1 MKTNK
6 TNIISTIGALLI
18 ALIFVSC
25 GGSSAP
31 KENANDSANELKR
44 NEVEKQVK
52 EFVYP
57 LPTSFEVVEMLNRI
71 GASYI
76 LTLSNEPTNVD
87 KYFTEKSKA
96 LNLGVF
102 GADLSYAS
110 TYNQK
115 QQTIDFMNASRRLI
129 EELDIAEA
137 VDVDL
142 AEKIEANENNKEA
155 LVELITNSFN
165 DTYQYLNENGRAG
178 ISVLVVAGSYIEGV
192 YIATHISD
200 DTFNNPEMVNIILK
214 QKESL
219 NKLVEV
225 LKEHAEDPNV
235 KEVVA
240 DLNKLH
246 AIYGSIAEN
255 AITEAQLAAI
265 KSEIG
270 AMRAKIVQ

>member
-1 MKTNK
+1 MKISK
-6 TNIISTIGALLI
+6 LNIISVFGVLVLAMI
-18 ALIFVSC
+18 VSSC
-25 GGSSAP
+25 GGNSSP
-31 KENANDSANELKR
+31 KTSESTELKR
-44 NEVEKQVK
+44 SEVEKQVK

-57 LPTSFEVVEMLNRI
+57 LPTSFEVTEMLNRI

-96 LNLGVF
+96 LNLGVY

-155 LVELITNSFN
+155 LIELITNSFN
-165 DTYQYLNENGRAG
+165 DTYQYLNENGRTG
-178 ISVLVVAGSYIEGV
+178 ISMLVVSGSFIEGL
-192 YIATHISD
+192 YIACNISE
-200 DTFNNPEMVNIILK
+200 DTFNNKEMVSIIMK

-219 NKLVEV
+219 DKLVVV

-235 KEVVA
+235 KDVVA

-246 AIYGSIAEN
+246 AIYNSVVDG
-255 AITEAQLAAI
+255 AISVEQLAAI
-265 KSEIG
+265 KAEVNSIRG
-270 AMRAKIVQ
+270 KIVQ

>member
-1 MKTNK
+1 MKISK
-6 TNIISTIGALLI
+6 LNIISVFGVLVLAMI
-18 ALIFVSC
+18 VSSC
-25 GGSSAP
+25 GGNSSP
-31 KENANDSANELKR
+31 KTSESTELKR
-44 NEVEKQVK
+44 SEVEKQVK

-57 LPTSFEVVEMLNRI
+57 LPTSFEVTEMLNRI

-96 LNLGVF
+96 LNLGVY

-142 AEKIEANENNKEA
+142 ADKIEANENNKEA
-155 LVELITNSFN
+155 LIELITNSFN

-178 ISVLVVAGSYIEGV
+178 ISMLVVSGSFIEGL
-192 YIATHISD
+192 YIACNISE
-200 DTFNNPEMVNIILK
+200 DTFNNKEMVSIIMK

-219 NKLVEV
+219 DKLVVV

-235 KEVVA
+235 KDVVA

-246 AIYGSIAEN
+246 AIYNSVVDG
-255 AITEAQLAAI
+255 AISVEQLAAI
-265 KSEIG
+265 KAEVNSIRG
-270 AMRAKIVQ
+270 KIVQ

>member
-1 MKTNK
+1 MKISK
-6 TNIISTIGALLI
+6 LNIISVFGVLVLAII
-18 ALIFVSC
+18 VSSC
-25 GGSSAP
+25 GGNSSP
-31 KENANDSANELKR
+31 KTSESTELKR
-44 NEVEKQVK
+44 SEVEKQVK

-57 LPTSFEVVEMLNRI
+57 LPTSFEVTEMLNRI

-96 LNLGVF
+96 LNLGVY

-155 LVELITNSFN
+155 LIELITNSFN

-178 ISVLVVAGSYIEGV
+178 ISMLVVSGSFIEGL
-192 YIATHISD
+192 YIACNISE
-200 DTFNNPEMVNIILK
+200 DTFNNKEMVSIIMK

-219 NKLVEV
+219 DKLVVV

-235 KEVVA
+235 KDVVA

-246 AIYGSIAEN
+246 AIYNSVVDG
-255 AITEAQLAAI
+255 AISVEQLAAI
-265 KSEIG
+265 KAEVNSIRG
-270 AMRAKIVQ
+270 KIVQ